1 MIKMKQPSLV
11 LHAKGIEKNGYLYK
25 MWATWTVP
33 STLTPTV
40 LVSWIEHAIDVSEER
55 YLHNVVINCH
65 GEPGYVHI
73 GTGIG
78 EHDLEPFTRLRQKQS
93 IGRIWLVACRVHATG
108 NSLGSSF
115 CTSLAATAGAPV
127 AAADK
132 LQVSTWDTIP
142 YGHIDD
148 FEGTLYLYNGAGS
161 RDVL

>member
-40 LVSWIEHAIDVSEER
+40 LVGWIEHAIDVSEEL
-55 YLHNVVINCH
+55 YLHNVIINCH
-65 GEPGYVHI
+65 GEPGYIHI

-78 EHDLEPFTRLRQKQS
+78 ENDLDPFTRLRQKQS

-108 NSLGSSF
+108 
-115 CTSLAATAGAPV
+115 TSAWKQLLLVAGRDGGRAR
-127 AAADK
+127 
-132 LQVSTWDTIP
+132 
-142 YGHIDD
+142 
-148 FEGTLYLYNGAGS
+148 GS
-161 RDVL
+161 RRQASGQHLGHDPLRPHR